1 MDRPLAAGDVIDSA
15 EHWPIRTHRRLAHGS
30 VCDFVED
37 RVAVAGGGEMV
48 RQYTVHPG
56 AVAIIAW
63 DDQDR
68 IAVVRQYRHPV
79 AQRLVEP
86 PAGLLDHDEE
96 DPLVAAQREL
106 AEEVG
111 LAATEWR
118 VLVDLCTSPGATQE
132 SVRVYLATV
141 LSVVGLPAG
150 FVPESEEAVMDSGWA
165 ARSDLVDGALDG
177 RLQNPVLVAGV
188 MALET
193 VRLSGR
199 LDTLRGPESSWQA
212 RAIREAQ
219 NRRLADAGDHA
230 G

>member
-1 MDRPLAAGDVIDSA
+1 MNRPLDASDLTDSA
-15 EHWPIRTHRRLAHGS
+15 EDWPILDHRGLAHGS

-37 RVAVAGGGEMV
+37 TVAAAGGGRMV
-48 RQYTVHPG
+48 RQYTLHPG

-86 PAGLLDHDEE
+86 PAGLLDHDAE
-96 DPLVAAQREL
+96 DPLIAAQREL
-106 AEEVG
+106 AEEAG
-111 LAATEWR
+111 LAAVTWQ

-132 SVRVYLATV
+132 TVRVYLATGV
-141 LSVVGLPAG
+141 TEVGAPAD
-150 FVPESEEAVMDSGWA
+150 FVPESEEAVMEAGWA
-165 ARSDLVDGALDG
+165 HRSDIVDGVLAG

-193 VRLSGR
+193 ARLSGR
-199 LDTLRGPESSWQA
+199 LDALRAPTALWPA
-212 RAIREAQ
+212 RTIRESQ
-219 NRRLADAGDHA
+219 NRRLADAGDLA